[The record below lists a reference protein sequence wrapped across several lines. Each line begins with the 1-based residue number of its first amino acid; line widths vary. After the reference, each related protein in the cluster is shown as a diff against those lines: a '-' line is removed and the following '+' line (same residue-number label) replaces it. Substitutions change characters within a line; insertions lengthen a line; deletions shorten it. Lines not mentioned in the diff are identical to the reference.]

1 MINTYK
7 SMGGGWITLAEET
20 ADTVDF
26 PPEEEIS
33 DEGAS
38 AGSGSKHSDK

>member
-7 SMGGGWITLAEET
+7 SMGGGWVALAQET

-26 PPEEEIS
+26 PPEES
-33 DEGAS
+33 QG
-38 AGSGSKHSDK
+38 KTN